1 MRLLAAVLC
10 LVAMPLG
17 AQSPRPLDSDA
28 RLETIEWRD
37 GFEIPLRTTQGGA
50 LTIIFAPGEVV
61 QTVVVGDSQ
70 AVQIAVAPQ
79 ADSLLLRALR
89 KPLNNVLEVRTQLRS
104 YRFRV
109 VMGPANDVAYA
120 VRFSI
125 ASPDAAGRSGQTA
138 SGPPAVPAEAL
149 HGYSLKGVASLRPVR
164 VSDDGLRTFIEWAP
178 DQTLP
183 AVFALNVL
191 GEEETVDSYMRDGVM
206 VIDRVYSRLVFRV
219 GKHKAQAE
227 RQVASKRRRP

>member
-1 MRLLAAVLC
+1 MRLLAAALFF
-10 LVAMPLG
+10 VAMPLG
-17 AQSPRPLDSDA
+17 AQGSRPLDSDA

-37 GFEIPLRTTQGGA
+37 GSVIPLRTTQGGA
-50 LTIIFAPGEVV
+50 LTIIFAPGEAV
-61 QTVVVGDSQ
+61 QAVVVGDSQ
-70 AVQIAVAPQ
+70 AIQVLVAPQ

-89 KPLNNVLEVRTQLRS
+89 KPLNDGLEVRTQLRS

-109 VMGPANDVAYA
+109 VVGPANDVAYA

-125 ASPDAAGRSGQTA
+125 ASPDSAGSSGQTA
-138 SGPPAVPAEAL
+138 AGPPAPPPEAV
-149 HGYSLKGVASLRPVR
+149 HGYALKGAASLRPTR
-164 VSDDGLRTFIEWAP
+164 VSDDGLRTYIEWAP

-191 GEEETVDSYMRDGVM
+191 GEEETVDAYMRDGLM

-227 RQVASKRRRP
+227 RQLANKRRRP